1 MLWLTVG
8 LTVDGYDYLKE
19 FPFYKNTIEKTKFK
33 LLANI
38 DRLAELPFSE
48 ELTVI
53 KTDQVFKG
61 YAISYRGEMIERKD
75 LIVQLEGSKSS
86 ITDLFSD
93 FLNRTK
99 CFKYQITGKV
109 LLKKYKVNE
118 EIEFAAAYFNSVTKT
133 VMNHRFRLEHSFQ
146 ELLYMIDFWINKG
159 SGWNVESIESQYIN
173 IATYR
178 PLSGSFYMDLPVELR
193 SQRKTNQH

>member
-19 FPFYKNTIEKTKFK
+19 FPFYKNTIEKTKVK